1 METSLTT
8 QKLDFLDELDSLS
21 LLAKE
26 MGEDHRCYEKLV
38 SSIEYLH
45 QFKYVFVYAEYVNDC
60 VERTPKCVR
69 DLTRIIFR
77 HKDVKQIDF

>member
-26 MGEDHRCYEKLV
+26 MGEDHGCYEKLV

-45 QFKYVFVYAEYVNDC
+45 QFKYGFVYAEYINDC
-60 VERTPKCVR
+60 VEQTPKCVL